1 MEKEVVVEK
10 EVPKIVEVE
19 KYITKEVPKVVE
31 VPVDRIVV
39 QVCMRLTIAP
49 KTRMGSL
56 TRVCP
61 STFRAAEDPYPTA
74 PEIDVL
80 PVFAG

>member
-1 MEKEVVVEK
+1 MEKEIVVEK

-39 QVCMRLTIAP
+39 QVCMRLTIV
-49 KTRMGSL
+49 S
-56 TRVCP
+56 
-61 STFRAAEDPYPTA
+61 
-74 PEIDVL
+74 
-80 PVFAG
+80 

>member
-1 MEKEVVVEK
+1 MEKEIVVEK

-49 KTRMGSL
+49 QDSDGVLNEGVPIHVPCSGGPLSYSTRN
-56 TRVCP
+56 
-61 STFRAAEDPYPTA
+61 
-74 PEIDVL
+74 
-80 PVFAG
+80 

>member
-1 MEKEVVVEK
+1 MVKEVVVEK

-39 QVCMRLTIAP
+39 QVCMRLTIV
-49 KTRMGSL
+49 S
-56 TRVCP
+56 
-61 STFRAAEDPYPTA
+61 
-74 PEIDVL
+74 
-80 PVFAG
+80 

>member
-1 MEKEVVVEK
+1 MEKEIVVEK

-39 QVCMRLTIAP
+39 QVRMRLTIV
-49 KTRMGSL
+49 S
-56 TRVCP
+56 
-61 STFRAAEDPYPTA
+61 
-74 PEIDVL
+74 
-80 PVFAG
+80 

>member
-1 MEKEVVVEK
+1 VVKEVVVEKEVPKIVEVEKYITK

-39 QVCMRLTIAP
+39 QVCMRLTIV
-49 KTRMGSL
+49 S
-56 TRVCP
+56 
-61 STFRAAEDPYPTA
+61 
-74 PEIDVL
+74 
-80 PVFAG
+80 

>member
-19 KYITKEVPKVVE
+19 KYITITKEVPKVVE

-39 QVCMRLTIAP
+39 QVRMRLTIV
-49 KTRMGSL
+49 S
-56 TRVCP
+56 
-61 STFRAAEDPYPTA
+61 
-74 PEIDVL
+74 
-80 PVFAG
+80 

>member
-1 MEKEVVVEK
+1 MVKEVVVEK

-74 PEIDVL
+74 PGIDVL
-80 PVFAG
+80 PVFVG